1 MLCRKMAAVPIPADT
16 FNDKSIID
24 KFYQDGDMHTM
35 YVGEII
41 EAMAR

>member
-1 MLCRKMAAVPIPADT
+1 MAAVPITKDT
-16 FNDKSIID
+16 ILDKSIMS
-24 KFYQDGDMHTM
+24 KFYGDEDMHTM